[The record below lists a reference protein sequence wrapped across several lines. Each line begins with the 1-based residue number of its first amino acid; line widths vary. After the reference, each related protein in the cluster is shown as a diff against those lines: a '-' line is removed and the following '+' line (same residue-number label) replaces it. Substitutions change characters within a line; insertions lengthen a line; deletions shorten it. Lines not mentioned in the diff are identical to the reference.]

1 MPAATPPSIRSSTG
15 RLSGC
20 GLVLSCG
27 STVVVSMPPAC
38 CAAPG
43 VDIGKIP
50 DSTLMGRRPDQGSPG
65 WRKARPGRDDG
76 YVEERNG
83 SGPPRLADGQGGHWR
98 PWPGPDGA
106 GPEDGRP
113 HGRPWRRWR
122 RQWVGRP
129 RSSGPL
135 RRAREDRLVAGLAAG
150 IAARTGIDVTIV
162 RIAFV
167 VAGLGGFGLAV
178 YVVGWLLL
186 PAEGADASIASKA
199 LNDRRGLALAAG
211 LASLLVIMLLIVS
224 ALGATWLNSVAWA
237 LVVSTAGI
245 TLIWRNAPADEQA
258 ILRQLADPVLGLAGT
273 GGRRR
278 PLLRIMAAVLLLI
291 IGVAALLPGH
301 TAHALLRPLAG
312 LLLVIIAIVIM
323 MGPWWLRIARDL
335 VLERQARARAEER
348 ADMAAHL
355 HDSVLQTLALIQR
368 RAGQPQQ
375 VIQLARAQER
385 ELRSWLFDGLPPGSA
400 DGQGTTLAGGVRLI
414 QQEVEAQ
421 HGITVETVTVGDCE
435 LDDDLNALLAAA
447 REATVNAAKWS
458 GAGTV
463 ALFAEVE
470 PAEVVVFV
478 RDRGRGFDPQAVP
491 ADRKGLA
498 ESIHARIA
506 RHGGSATVRSVPGE
520 GTEVSLMMPRDA
532 RRRQPSRPARA

>member
-43 VDIGKIP
+43 MDIGKIP
-50 DSTLMGRRPDQGSPG
+50 DSTLMGSRPDQGSPG
-65 WRKARPGRDDG
+65 WRKAPPWRDDG

-83 SGPPRLADGQGGHWR
+83 SGSPRVADGQSGHWH

-113 HGRPWRRWR
+113 HGHPWRRWR

-129 RSSGPL
+129 RSRGPL

-150 IAARTGIDVTIV
+150 LAARTGIDVTIV

-167 VAGLGGFGLAV
+167 VAALGGFGLAA

-199 LNDRRGLALAAG
+199 LNDRRGLALATG
-211 LASLLVIMLLIVS
+211 LASLLAIMLLIAS
-224 ALGATWLNSVAWA
+224 AVGAGWLNSVAWA
-237 LVVSTAGI
+237 LVISTAGI
-245 TLIWRNAPADEQA
+245 TLIWRNAPADEQL
-258 ILRQLADPVLGLAGT
+258 ILRRLADPVLGVAGA

-278 PLLRIMAAVLLLI
+278 PLLRIAVAAVPLI
-291 IGVAALLPGH
+291 IGLAALVPGH
-301 TAHALLRPLAG
+301 SARASLRPLAG

-368 RAGQPQQ
+368 RASEPQQ

-385 ELRSWLFDGLPPGSA
+385 ELRSWLFDGRAPGSI
-400 DGQGTTLAGGVRLI
+400 DGEDMT
-414 QQEVEAQ
+414 
-421 HGITVETVTVGDCE
+421 
-435 LDDDLNALLAAA
+435 
-447 REATVNAAKWS
+447 
-458 GAGTV
+458 
-463 ALFAEVE
+463 F
-470 PAEVVVFV
+470 
-478 RDRGRGFDPQAVP
+478 
-491 ADRKGLA
+491 
-498 ESIHARIA
+498 
-506 RHGGSATVRSVPGE
+506 
-520 GTEVSLMMPRDA
+520 
-532 RRRQPSRPARA
+532 